1 MVQGCFLLE
10 RRSRRDAKMQAMA
23 SQFTVDDIVPLI
35 AALTPR
41 ERTRLLRLIA
51 RPQSDDASLY
61 CAIPLRIDE
70 FSADEEPLAW
80 EGDEWENVA

>member
-1 MVQGCFLLE
+1 MPNQL
-10 RRSRRDAKMQAMA
+10 RA
-23 SQFTVDDIVPLI
+23 DDVVPLI
-35 AALTPR
+35 AALTPE

-61 CAIPLRIDE
+61 QAMPTTKGE

-80 EGDEWENVA
+80 EGDDWTNVV